1 MATPETTAPD
11 TAPEAAT
18 YEVAIVGAGYVGV
31 PLAQV
36 FAEAGRRVVLVDV
49 DARRV
54 ERLRNGDSY
63 IEDVSSERLAELVSE
78 RGLGATTDYD
88 VLRDVDAILIA
99 LPTPLSKQREPDL
112 SIVRDAAAEIGKRL
126 RAGQLVVLESTTYPG
141 TTRGEVLPIL
151 ERESGLEAGKDFHL
165 AFSPERVDPGRT
177 DWTTKTV
184 PKVVGGI
191 DDASTEA
198 AAELYGSAVDTI
210 HRVSSPEAAELTKLL
225 ENIYRSVNI
234 ALVNELA
241 QLCDRMEIDIWEVVD
256 AAATKPFGFAAFQ
269 PGPGLGG
276 HCIPI
281 DPFYLT
287 WKAREFD
294 FATRFI
300 ELAGEVNQNMPYYCR
315 SRVSQALNHGAHKSL
330 AGSRVLVL
338 GVAYKADISDWR
350 ESPAVKLIELLQ
362 NAGAE
367 VAYHDPHVPSFAAD
381 GIALASVPFEPTAY
395 DAVVIATA
403 HSGIDYAK
411 LVDDAQLVVD
421 LRNATGRAGIT
432 EREGLEAL
440 TARVAHVG
448 VGGWGKNVVRVVGE
462 LADLAWI
469 CDTDEARRT
478 EYAERYPGAR
488 VTGSFDDLV
497 ADDDVE
503 AIVIATPV
511 PTHYGLAK
519 QALEAGKHVFVEK
532 PPAMRGEE
540 MEELVALAEA
550 RELVLMPGHLLLYH
564 PGPPQGEGARRLGRA
579 RRGGLRLRQPAE
591 PGRDP
596 LQRERPLVARR
607 PRPVGDPLAPR
618 GGAERGGR
626 ARHGLP
632 AEGDRGRRL
641 LLPAV
646 PVGQGRAHASLVAR
660 PAQDAEDDRRRA
672 REDGRLRRHGARA
685 EGHRLREGAVGARV
699 DLRRVAHADG
709 RHLEPQDRERRA
721 AAPRAAALPATRRG
735 RSRGP
740 PRGARRAGGG
750 QGARPAHDLA
760 SHGSAGLSAEIHPTA
775 VVHPGTVLGEGVK
788 VLEHAVV
795 GKQPTLSPRSTAKR
809 EPLPPTV
816 VGDAT
821 VISTGAIVFAGS
833 SVGARVILG
842 DQSCVRERVT
852 IGDDVV
858 VGRGSLV
865 ENDTTIGARTKIQAD
880 AYVTAYSTLE
890 EDVFVAPCVVT
901 TNDNFMGRTEKR
913 LELMKGPTI
922 RRGARVGGGAI
933 LCPGVEVGEEAFVGA
948 GAVVTKDVP
957 PRKVVVGSPARVIRD
972 VPDDEL
978 LPG

>member
-11 TAPEAAT
+11 TAPEAAA

-63 IEDVSSERLAELVSE
+63 IEDVSSERLAGLVSE

-256 AAATKPFGFAAFQ
+256 AASTKPFGFAAFQ

-421 LRNATGRAGIT
+421 LRNATGRAGIQ
-432 EREGLEAL
+432 
-440 TARVAHVG
+440 
-448 VGGWGKNVVRVVGE
+448 
-462 LADLAWI
+462 
-469 CDTDEARRT
+469 
-478 EYAERYPGAR
+478 
-488 VTGSFDDLV
+488 S
-497 ADDDVE
+497 
-503 AIVIATPV
+503 
-511 PTHYGLAK
+511 
-519 QALEAGKHVFVEK
+519 EK
-532 PPAMRGEE
+532 VWK
-540 MEELVALAEA
+540 L
-550 RELVLMPGHLLLYH
+550 
-564 PGPPQGEGARRLGRA
+564 
-579 RRGGLRLRQPAE
+579 
-591 PGRDP
+591 
-596 LQRERPLVARR
+596 
-607 PRPVGDPLAPR
+607 
-618 GGAERGGR
+618 
-626 ARHGLP
+626 
-632 AEGDRGRRL
+632 
-641 LLPAV
+641 
-646 PVGQGRAHASLVAR
+646 
-660 PAQDAEDDRRRA
+660 
-672 REDGRLRRHGARA
+672 
-685 EGHRLREGAVGARV
+685 
-699 DLRRVAHADG
+699 
-709 RHLEPQDRERRA
+709 
-721 AAPRAAALPATRRG
+721 
-735 RSRGP
+735 
-740 PRGARRAGGG
+740 
-750 QGARPAHDLA
+750 
-760 SHGSAGLSAEIHPTA
+760 
-775 VVHPGTVLGEGVK
+775 
-788 VLEHAVV
+788 
-795 GKQPTLSPRSTAKR
+795 
-809 EPLPPTV
+809 
-816 VGDAT
+816 
-821 VISTGAIVFAGS
+821 
-833 SVGARVILG
+833 
-842 DQSCVRERVT
+842 
-852 IGDDVV
+852 
-858 VGRGSLV
+858 
-865 ENDTTIGARTKIQAD
+865 
-880 AYVTAYSTLE
+880 
-890 EDVFVAPCVVT
+890 
-901 TNDNFMGRTEKR
+901 
-913 LELMKGPTI
+913 
-922 RRGARVGGGAI
+922 
-933 LCPGVEVGEEAFVGA
+933 
-948 GAVVTKDVP
+948 
-957 PRKVVVGSPARVIRD
+957 
-972 VPDDEL
+972 
-978 LPG
+978 